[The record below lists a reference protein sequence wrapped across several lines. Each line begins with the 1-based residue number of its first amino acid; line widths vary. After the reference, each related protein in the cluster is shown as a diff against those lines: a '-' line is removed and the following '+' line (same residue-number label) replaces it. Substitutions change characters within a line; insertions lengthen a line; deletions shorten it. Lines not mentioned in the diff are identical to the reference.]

1 MKIII
6 VTVTGDQI
14 TTLSSTII
22 CSAFVIA
29 VIRAITQGS
38 AEESPRARAQTRLRA
53 ASKHSAKVNRLRTR
67 RGSEETGRRGSRPCP
82 EGGTGGYDLCPLMS
96 IGSSTSLTSPQR
108 KEERY
113 GLLLQEIGK
122 WLAVGAGLVAGLR
135 GGSGRLGASLV
146 YQR

>member
-67 RGSEETGRRGSRPCP
+67 PCP

-96 IGSSTSLTSPQR
+96 IGSSTSPTSPQR